1 MHFKGSLPGNR
12 ALSIVYKAQL
22 NLRSQITLFTKEGVD
37 RLHERQDRREH
48 REEQQAILNWL
59 TPIDYAKQQSDFISR
74 RQEGTGQWLLDS
86 NQFQNWVIQG
96 NQTLFCPGIP
106 GAGKTMSAA
115 IVIDKLYTMFQ
126 NDASIGIAYVYCNFR
141 RQHDQKPVD
150 LLSSLLK
157 QLIQERSLMPE
168 KVNSLYQRHKDKRT
182 RPSLD
187 EILQTLHS
195 AVADYSR
202 IFIIIDALDECQVS
216 DRGGKRFLTEL
227 FNFQTKTTANLFV
240 TSRFIPE
247 IKKMFDGRSARLEIR
262 ASDKD
267 LQRYLD

>member
-22 NLRSQITLFTKEGVD
+22 NLCSQIALSTKEGVD

-86 NQFQNWVIQG
+86 NQFQNWVIQS

-115 IVIDKLYTMFQ
+115 IVIDELYTIFQ

-168 KVNSLYQRHKDKRT
+168 RINEPALHLTKSCKHCIP
-182 RPSLD
+182 PSLIIRGYSSLSMLWTNAKYLIEEEND
-187 EILQTLHS
+187 SLQSYLIS
-195 AVADYSR
+195 KPKLQQ
-202 IFIIIDALDECQVS
+202 IFSSL
-216 DRGGKRFLTEL
+216 RGSSLRLKKCLTEE
-227 FNFQTKTTANLFV
+227 V
-240 TSRFIPE
+240 R
-247 IKKMFDGRSARLEIR
+247 G
-262 ASDKD
+262 
-267 LQRYLD
+267 